1 MPSAKL
7 FTRQRLVC
15 YHRAKAIPPIS
26 RTESTVIKTSGTRL
40 TILAAGIFVFVLAFS
55 AIFASR
61 RRIKQKPPAEM
72 NPPAAKTKI
81 LFYAETSFSSEEDFD
96 EPSVTTFIFENVVD
110 SISFLISEH
119 GTRTIRLHEISA
131 ASTSKAFSFYTLNKH
146 RNTSIFKLS
155 GCFLFFFKHRTDFFN
170 LLGAQTCIF
179 LGKKNRKIFLFF
191 RAARLLKVQLKRIGG
206 GFSSSSLSSS
216 FAVSSNEYFSEIF
229 SVKSTGITRSPLSIA
244 ER

>member
-7 FTRQRLVC
+7 FTRLRLVC

-40 TILAAGIFVFVLAFS
+40 TILAAEIFVFVLVFS

-61 RRIKQKPPAEM
+61 SCIKQKPPAEM

-119 GTRTIRLHEISA
+119 GQGQSACTKYPPPQLSFLRQKLSVVNIFKNLHLLDGNFIQFF
-131 ASTSKAFSFYTLNKH
+131 KAFSLRKSITNKH
-146 RNTSIFKLS
+146 SIQVF
-155 GCFLFFFKHRTDFFN
+155 HI
-170 LLGAQTCIF
+170 AQTNQLIDCCIVTD
-179 LGKKNRKIFLFF
+179 I
-191 RAARLLKVQLKRIGG
+191 
-206 GFSSSSLSSS
+206 S
-216 FAVSSNEYFSEIF
+216 F
-229 SVKSTGITRSPLSIA
+229 
-244 ER
+244 

>member
-7 FTRQRLVC
+7 FTRLRLVC

-26 RTESTVIKTSGTRL
+26 RTKSSVIKTSGTRL

-61 RRIKQKPPAEM
+61 RRIKQKPPAEI
-72 NPPAAKTKI
+72 NPTAAKTKI

-119 GTRTIRLHEISA
+119 
-131 ASTSKAFSFYTLNKH
+131 KH

-155 GCFLFFFKHRTDFFN
+155 GRFLFFFKHRTDFFN
-170 LLGAQTCIF
+170 LLTAQTCIF

-191 RAARLLKVQLKRIGG
+191 RAARLLKVQLKRIAR
-206 GFSSSSLSSS
+206 SLH
-216 FAVSSNEYFSEIF
+216 FKLPELIF
-229 SVKSTGITRSPLSIA
+229 CCIIQ
-244 ER
+244 